1 MSSREAASDELN
13 ILEQG
18 HKSRGIG
25 NKILRI
31 IWDNDDKTDEER
43 RFVHKLDS
51 VLMTIVSLPSYYD
64 GQTVAHV
71 QAILGY
77 FVKYLSQANIS

>member
-1 MSSREAASDELN
+1 MSSREAAPDELN

-51 VLMTIVSLPSYYD
+51 VLMTIVSLSSSVSQFD
-64 GQTVAHV
+64 ADVK
-71 QAILGY
+71 AILGY